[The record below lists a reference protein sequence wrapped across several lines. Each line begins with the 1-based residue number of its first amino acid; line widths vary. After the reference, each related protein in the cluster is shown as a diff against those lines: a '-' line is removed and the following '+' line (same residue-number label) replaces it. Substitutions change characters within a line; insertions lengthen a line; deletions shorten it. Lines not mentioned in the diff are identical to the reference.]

1 VQVRGVRKI
10 KKYKI
15 KAYLIKAVHN
25 NYINY
30 IKKEK
35 LLDNF
40 VEISKHAYL
49 SIENDFSEN
58 VGTSDVEDALNYMPE
73 PYKSVLYYR
82 YGYEE
87 LSYDE
92 IADLLDI
99 NRKSIRMY
107 AKRAVDM
114 LRQRMKGDE
123 TNE

>member
-1 VQVRGVRKI
+1 M
-10 KKYKI
+10 
-15 KAYLIKAVHN
+15 
-25 NYINY
+25 
-30 IKKEK
+30 
-35 LLDNF
+35 
-40 VEISKHAYL
+40 EISKHAYL

-114 LRQRMKGDE
+114 LR
-123 TNE
+123 